1 MVDQFAMIRIVERE
15 FLTQGRLG
23 DYSPPT
29 KRETFYP
36 SVETNVG
43 TRTRTLSEI
52 DIRNLTTRKFHSKVV
67 QNCCI

>member
-1 MVDQFAMIRIVERE
+1 MVDQFAMIRIAERE

-23 DYSPPT
+23 DYSPST

-36 SVETNVG
+36 SVDTNVG

-52 DIRNLTTRKFHSKVV
+52 DI
-67 QNCCI
+67 